1 MVSMGLRAETE
12 VTVLLPFCEC
22 AEERVLGDGSFGVVY
37 KERYPGNAVAAK
49 MKLRPLLQSMAEFC
63 RRSRCMKGSTRAHQ
77 HPRRVPSQLHRA
89 GDGYAPCGSLS
100 DCIMNRSEPG
110 ERVTLGTRLTQ
121 RMAVHSCK
129 RTRPAP

>member
-49 MKLRPLLQSMAEFC
+49 MKLRPLLQSMAGFC
-63 RRSRCMKGSTRAHQ
+63 RRSRCMTGSTRAHNL
-77 HPRRVPSQLHRA
+77 HGACHLNYTALVADMRRVGPFQTASRIAPSPA
-89 GDGYAPCGSLS
+89 SGS
-100 DCIMNRSEPG
+100 RSG
-110 ERVTLGTRLTQ
+110 L
-121 RMAVHSCK
+121 A
-129 RTRPAP
+129 